1 MTPTDHAIQEAIDV
15 FIHAALGRKAQDLVM
30 LDIRGLSSVA
40 DILIFCSGRSNRQV
54 SAIGEHIQQYLKLR
68 GIRAL
73 SIDGLK
79 QGHWVLM
86 DYGHVIIH
94 IFHDP
99 VRQFYNLESLWADAR
114 RVDLSHLLTADA
126 SIAEDKPTSEFII
139 E

>member
-1 MTPTDHAIQEAIDV
+1 MTPTDPAIQEAIDF
-15 FIHAALGRKAQDLVM
+15 FIHAALGRKARDMIM

-54 SAIGEHIQQYLKLR
+54 SAIGEHIQQDLSLR

-73 SIDGLK
+73 SVDGLK

-94 IFHDP
+94 IFHEP
-99 VRQFYNLESLWADAR
+99 VRHFYNLESLWADAK
-114 RVDLSHLLTADA
+114 RVDLSYLLPADEPF
-126 SIAEDKPTSEFII
+126 AEAAPTSEFII